1 MTEKFVRTKDEQKR
15 CVEIH
20 DKFREDLLKRQ
31 LSNNEGYDKAILS
44 LSSAALAL
52 SLTAIKFVIP
62 LDNAEH
68 LMLLKVSWSF
78 FLITII
84 CSLVA
89 YLISNHAIS
98 KQLVIANDYYIEG
111 LISAQ
116 SQKNIYTTINKYIN
130 HMTGVV
136 FVVALS
142 LVITFITLNLNGE
155 GNMSDKENNVTKSK
169 RVYLKDSAEIPTMQ
183 LAPGKASNSTAS
195 ADIPKM
201 ELAPGTKSG
210 DQKNSGSKEK

>member
-68 LMLLKVSWSF
+68 LILLKVSWLF

-84 CSLVA
+84 CSLIA

-130 HMTGVV
+130 NMTGVV
-136 FVVALS
+136 FVIALS

-155 GNMSDKENNVTKSK
+155 DNMSDKEKNVTKSK
-169 RVYLKDSAEIPTMQ
+169 KVYLKDSAEIPAIQ
-183 LAPGKASNSTAS
+183 LQAL
-195 ADIPKM
+195 IFPKW
-201 ELAPGTKSG
+201 
-210 DQKNSGSKEK
+210 N